1 MMTSRK
7 GRLGTMWDFLF
18 KKEESIRP
26 DKEISV
32 IRIDLKKIAED
43 ENVLVWFGHSSCFI
57 QIDGRR
63 ILVDPVFCTAV
74 PVSLIIC

>member
-1 MMTSRK
+1 M
-7 GRLGTMWDFLF
+7 GFLIQ
-18 KKEESIRP
+18 EGGSIRP

-32 IRIDLKKIAED
+32 IKTDLKKIAED